1 VRALLIG
8 TTAVLLLTAYTLAL
22 FTLLAPLILLKLLT
36 RPLPPIK
43 PLDAAVVALAD
54 TWNRLNAAGLQW
66 ASSTRWQVHLPPDL
80 SQHAWYLVV
89 CNHQSWVD
97 ILVLQHCLQGRAPF
111 LKFFIKRQLIWVP
124 LVGLVWWALDFP
136 FLRRRGGASGARDL
150 ATARAACARFRALP
164 TSVMSFV
171 EGTRFTPAK
180 HEAQG
185 SPYRHLLKPDAL
197 GEHGVGDL
205 DEAGHVGALHVVD
218 VVAVLAV
225 FHARRVNALHDAV
238 QAGVHLVA
246 RPAQVH
252 GVLAISRPEVA
263 TPPALE
269 ALPGANRMRAWLES
283 VDGLRRAR
291 HVGAL
296 GDRRAAV
303 LEQVPWRRRRRA
315 RSRRPWARRCRRARP
330 RGACPRG
337 TRRP

>member
-1 VRALLIG
+1 MRALLIG

-66 ASSTRWQVHLPPDL
+66 ASSTRWQVHRPPDL

-97 ILVLQHCLQGRAPF
+97 IQVLQHCLQGRAPF

-185 SPYRHLLKPDAL
+185 SPYRHLLKPKA
-197 GEHGVGDL
+197 GGMMTTL
-205 DEAGHVGALHVVD
+205 DV
-218 VVAVLAV
+218 
-225 FHARRVNALHDAV
+225 
-238 QAGVHLVA
+238 
-246 RPAQVH
+246 
-252 GVLAISRPEVA
+252 
-263 TPPALE
+263 
-269 ALPGANRMRAWLES
+269 
-283 VDGLRRAR
+283 
-291 HVGAL
+291 L
-296 GDRRAAV
+296 GDRLDAV
-303 LEQVPWRRRRRA
+303 LDVTIFYPGRVPSFVDVLCGRVPEVRVHIDRQPVPATGDGQPLAVTGVQAWLAELWQAKDA
-315 RSRRPWARRCRRARP
+315 RFKQLGS
-330 RGACPRG
+330 
-337 TRRP
+337 

>member
-1 VRALLIG
+1 MRALLIG

-66 ASSTRWQVHLPPDL
+66 ASSTRWQVHRPPDL

-97 ILVLQHCLQGRAPF
+97 ILVLQRCLQGRAPF
-111 LKFFIKRQLIWVP
+111 LKFFIKRELIWVP

-185 SPYRHLLKPDAL
+185 SPYRHLLKPKA
-197 GEHGVGDL
+197 GGMMTTL
-205 DEAGHVGALHVVD
+205 DV
-218 VVAVLAV
+218 
-225 FHARRVNALHDAV
+225 
-238 QAGVHLVA
+238 
-246 RPAQVH
+246 
-252 GVLAISRPEVA
+252 
-263 TPPALE
+263 
-269 ALPGANRMRAWLES
+269 
-283 VDGLRRAR
+283 
-291 HVGAL
+291 L
-296 GDRRAAV
+296 GDRLDAV
-303 LEQVPWRRRRRA
+303 LDVTIFYPGRVPSFVDVLCGRVPEVRVHIDRQPVPATGDGQPLAVTGVQAWLAELWQAKDA
-315 RSRRPWARRCRRARP
+315 RFKQLGS
-330 RGACPRG
+330 
-337 TRRP
+337 

>member
-1 VRALLIG
+1 MRALLIG

-66 ASSTRWQVHLPPDL
+66 ASSTRWQVHRPPDL

-97 ILVLQHCLQGRAPF
+97 ILVLQRCLQGRAPF
-111 LKFFIKRQLIWVP
+111 LKFFIKRELIWVP

-136 FLRRRGGASGARDL
+136 FLRRKGGASGAQDL

-185 SPYRHLLKPDAL
+185 SPYRHLLKPKA
-197 GEHGVGDL
+197 GGMMTTL
-205 DEAGHVGALHVVD
+205 DV
-218 VVAVLAV
+218 
-225 FHARRVNALHDAV
+225 
-238 QAGVHLVA
+238 
-246 RPAQVH
+246 
-252 GVLAISRPEVA
+252 
-263 TPPALE
+263 
-269 ALPGANRMRAWLES
+269 
-283 VDGLRRAR
+283 
-291 HVGAL
+291 L
-296 GDRRAAV
+296 GDRLDAV
-303 LEQVPWRRRRRA
+303 LDVTIFYPGRVPSFVDVLCGRVPEVRVHIDRQPVPATGDGQPLAVTGVQAWLAELWQAKDA
-315 RSRRPWARRCRRARP
+315 RFKQLGS
-330 RGACPRG
+330 
-337 TRRP
+337 

>member
-1 VRALLIG
+1 MRALLIG

-97 ILVLQHCLQGRAPF
+97 ILVLQRCLQGRAPF
-111 LKFFIKRQLIWVP
+111 LKFFIKRELIWVP

-136 FLRRRGGASGARDL
+136 FLRRKGGASGAQDL

-164 TSVMSFV
+164 TSVMSCV

-185 SPYRHLLKPDAL
+185 SPYRHLLKPKAGGMMTAL
-197 GEHGVGDL
+197 
-205 DEAGHVGALHVVD
+205 D
-218 VVAVLAV
+218 V
-225 FHARRVNALHDAV
+225 
-238 QAGVHLVA
+238 
-246 RPAQVH
+246 
-252 GVLAISRPEVA
+252 
-263 TPPALE
+263 
-269 ALPGANRMRAWLES
+269 
-283 VDGLRRAR
+283 
-291 HVGAL
+291 L
-296 GDRRAAV
+296 GDRLDAV
-303 LEQVPWRRRRRA
+303 LDVTIFYPGRVPSFVDVLCGRVPEVRVHIDRQPVPATGDGQPLAVTGVQAWLAELWQAKDA
-315 RSRRPWARRCRRARP
+315 RFKQLGS
-330 RGACPRG
+330 
-337 TRRP
+337 

>member
-1 VRALLIG
+1 MRALLIG

-66 ASSTRWQVHLPPDL
+66 ASSTRWQVHRPPDL

-97 ILVLQHCLQGRAPF
+97 ILVLQRCLQGRAPF
-111 LKFFIKRQLIWVP
+111 LKFFIKRELIWVP

-185 SPYRHLLKPDAL
+185 SPYRHLLKPKAGGMMTAL
-197 GEHGVGDL
+197 
-205 DEAGHVGALHVVD
+205 D
-218 VVAVLAV
+218 V
-225 FHARRVNALHDAV
+225 
-238 QAGVHLVA
+238 
-246 RPAQVH
+246 
-252 GVLAISRPEVA
+252 
-263 TPPALE
+263 
-269 ALPGANRMRAWLES
+269 
-283 VDGLRRAR
+283 
-291 HVGAL
+291 L
-296 GDRRAAV
+296 GDRLDAV
-303 LEQVPWRRRRRA
+303 LDVTIFYPGRVPSFVDVLCGRVPEVRVHIDRQPVPATGDGQPLAVTGVQAWLAELWQAKDA
-315 RSRRPWARRCRRARP
+315 RFKQLGS
-330 RGACPRG
+330 
-337 TRRP
+337 

>member
-1 VRALLIG
+1 MRALLIG

-124 LVGLVWWALDFP
+124 LVGLVWWALDFL
-136 FLRRRGGASGARDL
+136 FLRRKGGASGAQDL

-185 SPYRHLLKPDAL
+185 SPYRHLLKPKAGGMMTAL
-197 GEHGVGDL
+197 
-205 DEAGHVGALHVVD
+205 D
-218 VVAVLAV
+218 V
-225 FHARRVNALHDAV
+225 
-238 QAGVHLVA
+238 
-246 RPAQVH
+246 
-252 GVLAISRPEVA
+252 
-263 TPPALE
+263 
-269 ALPGANRMRAWLES
+269 
-283 VDGLRRAR
+283 
-291 HVGAL
+291 L
-296 GDRRAAV
+296 GDRLDAV
-303 LEQVPWRRRRRA
+303 LDVTIFYPGRVPSFVDVLCGRVPEVRVHIDRQPVPATGDGQPLAVTGVQAWLAELWQAKDA
-315 RSRRPWARRCRRARP
+315 RFKQLGS
-330 RGACPRG
+330 
-337 TRRP
+337 

>member
-1 VRALLIG
+1 MRALLIG

-66 ASSTRWQVHLPPDL
+66 ASSTRWQVHRPPDL

-89 CNHQSWVD
+89 CNHQRWVD
-97 ILVLQHCLQGRAPF
+97 ILVLQRCLQGRAPF
-111 LKFFIKRQLIWVP
+111 LKFFIKRELIWVP

-136 FLRRRGGASGARDL
+136 FLRRKGGASGAQDL

-185 SPYRHLLKPDAL
+185 SPYRHLLKPKAGGMMTAL
-197 GEHGVGDL
+197 
-205 DEAGHVGALHVVD
+205 D
-218 VVAVLAV
+218 V
-225 FHARRVNALHDAV
+225 
-238 QAGVHLVA
+238 
-246 RPAQVH
+246 
-252 GVLAISRPEVA
+252 
-263 TPPALE
+263 
-269 ALPGANRMRAWLES
+269 
-283 VDGLRRAR
+283 
-291 HVGAL
+291 L
-296 GDRRAAV
+296 GDRLDAV
-303 LEQVPWRRRRRA
+303 LDVTIFYPGRVPSFVDVLCGRVPEVRVHIDRQPVPATGDGQPLAVTGVQAWLAELWQAKDA
-315 RSRRPWARRCRRARP
+315 RFKQLGS
-330 RGACPRG
+330 
-337 TRRP
+337 

>member
-1 VRALLIG
+1 MRALLIG

-136 FLRRRGGASGARDL
+136 FLRRKGGASGAQDL
-150 ATARAACARFRALP
+150 AAARAACARFRALP

-185 SPYRHLLKPDAL
+185 SPYRHLLKPKAGGMMTAL
-197 GEHGVGDL
+197 
-205 DEAGHVGALHVVD
+205 D
-218 VVAVLAV
+218 V
-225 FHARRVNALHDAV
+225 
-238 QAGVHLVA
+238 
-246 RPAQVH
+246 
-252 GVLAISRPEVA
+252 
-263 TPPALE
+263 
-269 ALPGANRMRAWLES
+269 
-283 VDGLRRAR
+283 
-291 HVGAL
+291 L
-296 GDRRAAV
+296 GDRLDAV
-303 LEQVPWRRRRRA
+303 LDVTIFYPGRVPSFVDVLCGRVPEVRVHIDRQPVPATGDGQPLAVTGVQAWLAELWQAKDA
-315 RSRRPWARRCRRARP
+315 RFKQLGS
-330 RGACPRG
+330 
-337 TRRP
+337 

>member
-1 VRALLIG
+1 MRALLIG

-66 ASSTRWQVHLPPDL
+66 ASSTRWQVHRPPDL

-97 ILVLQHCLQGRAPF
+97 ILVLQRCLQGRAPF
-111 LKFFIKRQLIWVP
+111 LKFFIKRELIWVP

-136 FLRRRGGASGARDL
+136 FLRRKGGASGAQDL

-185 SPYRHLLKPDAL
+185 SPYRHLLKPKAGGMMTAL
-197 GEHGVGDL
+197 
-205 DEAGHVGALHVVD
+205 D
-218 VVAVLAV
+218 V
-225 FHARRVNALHDAV
+225 
-238 QAGVHLVA
+238 
-246 RPAQVH
+246 
-252 GVLAISRPEVA
+252 
-263 TPPALE
+263 
-269 ALPGANRMRAWLES
+269 
-283 VDGLRRAR
+283 
-291 HVGAL
+291 L
-296 GDRRAAV
+296 GDRLDAV
-303 LEQVPWRRRRRA
+303 LDVTIFYPGRVPSFVDVLCGRVPEVRVHIDRQPVPATGDGQPLAVTGVQAWLAELWQAKDA
-315 RSRRPWARRCRRARP
+315 RFKQLGS
-330 RGACPRG
+330 
-337 TRRP
+337 

>member
-66 ASSTRWQVHLPPDL
+66 ASSTRWQVHRPPDL

-97 ILVLQHCLQGRAPF
+97 ILVLQRCLQGRAPF
-111 LKFFIKRQLIWVP
+111 LKFFIKRELIWVP

-136 FLRRRGGASGARDL
+136 FLRRKGGASGAQDL

-185 SPYRHLLKPDAL
+185 SPYRHLLKPKAGGMMTAL
-197 GEHGVGDL
+197 
-205 DEAGHVGALHVVD
+205 D
-218 VVAVLAV
+218 V
-225 FHARRVNALHDAV
+225 
-238 QAGVHLVA
+238 
-246 RPAQVH
+246 
-252 GVLAISRPEVA
+252 
-263 TPPALE
+263 
-269 ALPGANRMRAWLES
+269 
-283 VDGLRRAR
+283 
-291 HVGAL
+291 L
-296 GDRRAAV
+296 GDRLDAV
-303 LEQVPWRRRRRA
+303 LDVTIFYPGRVPSFVDVLCGRVPEVRVHIDRQPVPATGDGQPLAVTGVQAWLAELWQAKDA
-315 RSRRPWARRCRRARP
+315 RFKQLGS
-330 RGACPRG
+330 
-337 TRRP
+337 

>member
-1 VRALLIG
+1 MRALLIG

-66 ASSTRWQVHLPPDL
+66 ASSTRWQVHRPPDL

-150 ATARAACARFRALP
+150 ATARAACARFRELP

-185 SPYRHLLKPDAL
+185 SPYRHLLKPKAGGMMTAL
-197 GEHGVGDL
+197 
-205 DEAGHVGALHVVD
+205 D
-218 VVAVLAV
+218 V
-225 FHARRVNALHDAV
+225 
-238 QAGVHLVA
+238 
-246 RPAQVH
+246 
-252 GVLAISRPEVA
+252 
-263 TPPALE
+263 
-269 ALPGANRMRAWLES
+269 
-283 VDGLRRAR
+283 
-291 HVGAL
+291 L
-296 GDRRAAV
+296 GDRLDAV
-303 LEQVPWRRRRRA
+303 LDVTIFYPGRVPSFVDVLCGRVPEVRVHIDRQPVPATGDGQPLAVTGVQAWLAELWQAKDA
-315 RSRRPWARRCRRARP
+315 RFKQLGS
-330 RGACPRG
+330 
-337 TRRP
+337 

>member
-1 VRALLIG
+1 MRALLIG

-111 LKFFIKRQLIWVP
+111 LKFFIKRQLIWLP

-150 ATARAACARFRALP
+150 ATASAACARFRALP

-185 SPYRHLLKPDAL
+185 SPYRHLLKPKAGGMMTAL
-197 GEHGVGDL
+197 
-205 DEAGHVGALHVVD
+205 D
-218 VVAVLAV
+218 V
-225 FHARRVNALHDAV
+225 
-238 QAGVHLVA
+238 
-246 RPAQVH
+246 
-252 GVLAISRPEVA
+252 
-263 TPPALE
+263 
-269 ALPGANRMRAWLES
+269 
-283 VDGLRRAR
+283 
-291 HVGAL
+291 L
-296 GDRRAAV
+296 GDRLDAV
-303 LEQVPWRRRRRA
+303 LDVTIFYPGRVPSFVDVLCGRVPEVRVHIDRQPVPATGDGQPLAVTGVQAWLAELWQAKDA
-315 RSRRPWARRCRRARP
+315 RFKQLGS
-330 RGACPRG
+330 
-337 TRRP
+337 

>member
-1 VRALLIG
+1 MRALLIG

-66 ASSTRWQVHLPPDL
+66 ASSTRWQVHRPPDL

-97 ILVLQHCLQGRAPF
+97 ILVLQRCLQGRAPF

-136 FLRRRGGASGARDL
+136 FLRRKGGASGAQDL

-185 SPYRHLLKPDAL
+185 SPYRHLLKPKAGGMMTAL
-197 GEHGVGDL
+197 
-205 DEAGHVGALHVVD
+205 D
-218 VVAVLAV
+218 V
-225 FHARRVNALHDAV
+225 
-238 QAGVHLVA
+238 
-246 RPAQVH
+246 
-252 GVLAISRPEVA
+252 
-263 TPPALE
+263 
-269 ALPGANRMRAWLES
+269 
-283 VDGLRRAR
+283 
-291 HVGAL
+291 L
-296 GDRRAAV
+296 GDRLDAV
-303 LEQVPWRRRRRA
+303 LDVTIFYPGRVPSFVDVLCGRVPEVRVHIDRQPVPATGDGQPLAVTGVQAWLAELWQAKDA
-315 RSRRPWARRCRRARP
+315 RFKQLGS
-330 RGACPRG
+330 
-337 TRRP
+337 

>member
-1 VRALLIG
+1 MRALLIG

-54 TWNRLNAAGLQW
+54 TWNRLNAAGLQS

-185 SPYRHLLKPDAL
+185 SPYRHLLKPKAGGMMTAL
-197 GEHGVGDL
+197 
-205 DEAGHVGALHVVD
+205 D
-218 VVAVLAV
+218 V
-225 FHARRVNALHDAV
+225 
-238 QAGVHLVA
+238 
-246 RPAQVH
+246 
-252 GVLAISRPEVA
+252 
-263 TPPALE
+263 
-269 ALPGANRMRAWLES
+269 
-283 VDGLRRAR
+283 
-291 HVGAL
+291 L
-296 GDRRAAV
+296 GDRLDAV
-303 LEQVPWRRRRRA
+303 LDVTIFYPGRVPSFVDVLCGRVPEVRVHIDRQPVPATGDGQPLAVTGVQAWLAELWQAKDA
-315 RSRRPWARRCRRARP
+315 RFKQLGS
-330 RGACPRG
+330 
-337 TRRP
+337 

>member
-1 VRALLIG
+1 MRALLIG

-97 ILVLQHCLQGRAPF
+97 ILVLQRCLQGRAPF

-136 FLRRRGGASGARDL
+136 VLRRRGGASGARDL

-185 SPYRHLLKPDAL
+185 SPYRHLLKPKAGGMMTAL
-197 GEHGVGDL
+197 
-205 DEAGHVGALHVVD
+205 D
-218 VVAVLAV
+218 V
-225 FHARRVNALHDAV
+225 
-238 QAGVHLVA
+238 
-246 RPAQVH
+246 
-252 GVLAISRPEVA
+252 
-263 TPPALE
+263 
-269 ALPGANRMRAWLES
+269 
-283 VDGLRRAR
+283 
-291 HVGAL
+291 L
-296 GDRRAAV
+296 GDRLDAV
-303 LEQVPWRRRRRA
+303 LDVTIFYPGRVPSFVDVLCGRVPEVRVHIDRQPVPATGDGQPLAVTGVQAWLAELWQAKDA
-315 RSRRPWARRCRRARP
+315 RFKQLGS
-330 RGACPRG
+330 
-337 TRRP
+337 

>member
-1 VRALLIG
+1 MRALLIG

-97 ILVLQHCLQGRAPF
+97 ILVLQRCLQGRAPF
-111 LKFFIKRQLIWVP
+111 LKFFIKRELIWVP

-136 FLRRRGGASGARDL
+136 FLRRRGGASGAQDL

-180 HEAQG
+180 QQAQQ
-185 SPYRHLLKPDAL
+185 SPFRHLLRPKA
-197 GEHGVGDL
+197 GGVM
-205 DEAGHVGALHVVD
+205 
-218 VVAVLAV
+218 
-225 FHARRVNALHDAV
+225 
-238 QAGVHLVA
+238 
-246 RPAQVH
+246 
-252 GVLAISRPEVA
+252 S
-263 TPPALE
+263 ALE
-269 ALPGANRMRAWLES
+269 
-283 VDGLRRAR
+283 V
-291 HVGAL
+291 L
-296 GDRRAAV
+296 GDRLDAVLDVTIVYPGQVPRFIDVLCGRVPHVRVHVERRPLPAADPAQRLTAAAV
-303 LEQVPWRRRRRA
+303 QGWLTELWQLKDARFEQLASGEDSSP
-315 RSRRPWARRCRRARP
+315 
-330 RGACPRG
+330 
-337 TRRP
+337 T